1 MRGIIVTYPKWG
13 IYKRSLPAS
22 HQNNR
27 AESFTMTVLEQ
38 LWQGT
43 LHPAE
48 TIKPTNPEY
57 SQLQSTADE
66 TEQKLLSLLT
76 DEGKELFYKLK
87 DISAQLCTIDEYD
100 IFTNAFRL
108 GAKLMQEIM
117 DGTTAPPTI
126 D

>member
-1 MRGIIVTYPKWG
+1 
-13 IYKRSLPAS
+13 
-22 HQNNR
+22 
-27 AESFTMTVLEQ
+27 MTVLEQ

-57 SQLQSTADE
+57 SQLQNTADE